1 MAWANVAIDSQEDY
15 KYVGL
20 GNALDQIVKRHRN
33 SKTTTTW
40 ACTKAHYP
48 LLTACCRFSGHFPR
62 KQTELKETLLSLAP
76 QPGIHITIETREKE
90 SSELFKRWL
99 FARVSI

>member
-1 MAWANVAIDSQEDY
+1 MAWANVAMDSQEDY

-20 GNALDQIVKRHRN
+20 GNALDQIVKKHRN

-48 LLTACCRFSGHFPR
+48 C
-62 KQTELKETLLSLAP
+62 
-76 QPGIHITIETREKE
+76 
-90 SSELFKRWL
+90 
-99 FARVSI
+99 